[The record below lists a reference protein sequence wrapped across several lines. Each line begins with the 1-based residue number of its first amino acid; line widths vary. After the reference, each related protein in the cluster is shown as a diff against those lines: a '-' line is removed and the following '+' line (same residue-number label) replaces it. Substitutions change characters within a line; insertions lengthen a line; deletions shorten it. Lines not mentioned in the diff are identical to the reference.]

1 MDIFVGEQKSFLD
14 LAEAA
19 ALFLKKGVKRP
30 SDELLREAVGGGSFE
45 KISPQK
51 RAAFD
56 ILEEAFRRGCPPPE
70 FLLAVLSAYLGRYE
84 ERGRLMAHAQ
94 IAEKDETIGS
104 LSGKVAALEKEIGE
118 TRAENNSLKEDA
130 RREAAER
137 ERSHARIEERER
149 YLQAQIQ
156 ELIASQNSLRQSLEQ
171 ANIRVSLQDQALWDR
186 GKSLENAHSQV
197 EQLSG
202 QMRDMEKELA
212 GAKEELSGLRVK
224 KEALQDRI
232 EEFQKEVADLKNR
245 GDDREEKIRRLHE
258 ELRAVERRCSE
269 SREKAAGP
277 QMETDRFNLEVESQE
292 QKSQSA
298 EDKSSPRKSRIIAN
312 ASSAPKGGA

>member
-14 LAEAA
+14 LGEAA
-19 ALFLKKGVKRP
+19 ALFRKKGIRKP

-84 ERGRLMAHAQ
+84 ERGRLLAYAQ

-104 LSGKVAALEKEIGE
+104 LSGIVAALEKEIGE
-118 TRAENNSLKEDA
+118 TRAKNTTLNEA
-130 RREAAER
+130 AQREAAER
-137 ERSHARIEERER
+137 ERGHARMEERER
-149 YLQAQIQ
+149 YFQTQIQ

-186 GKSLENAHSQV
+186 SKSLENAHSQV
-197 EQLSG
+197 EQLSA
-202 QMRDMEKELA
+202 QISDLEKELA
-212 GAKEELSGLRVK
+212 RAKEELSGLRVNR
-224 KEALQDRI
+224 ESLQARVV
-232 EEFQKEVADLKNR
+232 EYQEEVAALKTSER
-245 GDDREEKIRRLHE
+245 DREEKTRGLHG
-258 ELRAVERRCSE
+258 ELRAAERQAGE
-269 SREKAAGP
+269 ARERAASL
-277 QMETDRFNLEVESQE
+277 QMEVDKLNRQLESLKMEPPSLE
-292 QKSQSA
+292 GTGKPA
-298 EDKSSPRKSRIIAN
+298 PRN
-312 ASSAPKGGA
+312 AK

>member
-1 MDIFVGEQKSFLD
+1 MDIFVGEQRSFLD

-19 ALFLKKGVKRP
+19 TLFLKKGIKRP

-56 ILEEAFRRGCPPPE
+56 ILEEAFRRSCPPPE

-94 IAEKDETIGS
+94 IAEKNETIGS
-104 LSGKVAALEKEIGE
+104 LSGKVVALEKEIGE
-118 TRAENNSLKEDA
+118 TRAENTSLKEAA

-156 ELIASQNSLRQSLEQ
+156 ELIASQNNLRQSLEQ

-186 GKSLENAHSQV
+186 SKSLENAHGQV

-202 QMRDMEKELA
+202 QMRDMEMALA
-212 GAKEELSGLRVK
+212 GAKEELSGLKVNREAIQARVQEYQKELAALESRVK
-224 KEALQDRI
+224 
-232 EEFQKEVADLKNR
+232 
-245 GDDREEKIRRLHE
+245 DREDEIRSLHV
-258 ELRAVERRCSE
+258 ELRAAERQGGE
-269 SREKAAGP
+269 AREKAASL
-277 QMETDRFNLEVESQE
+277 QMEVGKLNRQLESLKME
-292 QKSQSA
+292 
-298 EDKSSPRKSRIIAN
+298 
-312 ASSAPKGGA
+312 APPDETGKRAPQNPK